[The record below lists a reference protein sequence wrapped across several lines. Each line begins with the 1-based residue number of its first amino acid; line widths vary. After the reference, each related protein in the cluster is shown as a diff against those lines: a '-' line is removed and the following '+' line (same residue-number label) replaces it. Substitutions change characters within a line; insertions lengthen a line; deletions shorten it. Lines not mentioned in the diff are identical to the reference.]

1 MIMPVSGIH
10 SGQQIMQLS
19 HKMADKAA
27 HEIQQTFVK
36 GGEDLSFNKVE
47 LAKNVAFA
55 ANPSLAAH
63 ATVIEPLIEVTQ
75 AASYNRIGAS
85 VVEKN
90 NEVIGSLLDIHV

>member
-1 MIMPVSGIH
+1 MPVSGIH

-47 LAKNVAFA
+47 LAKKRGFRREPF
-55 ANPSLAAH
+55 PSRTCH
-63 ATVIEPLIEVTQ
+63 CYRT
-75 AASYNRIGAS
+75 SYRSYSSRKLQPYWCVRCG
-85 VVEKN
+85 KK
-90 NEVIGSLLDIHV
+90 

>member
-1 MIMPVSGIH
+1 MPVSGIH

-63 ATVIEPLIEVTQ
+63 TTVIEVTQ